1 MVEVPVCK
9 GKNVDAAWFER
20 VPATAK
26 FEVPSLVREP
36 SLKSFAG
43 INDGDAVGPFTKLPL
58 TARSAV
64 GRADAVPST

>member
-20 VPATAK
+20 VATAK

-43 INDGDAVGPFTKLPL
+43 INDGDAVWPLHQLPL